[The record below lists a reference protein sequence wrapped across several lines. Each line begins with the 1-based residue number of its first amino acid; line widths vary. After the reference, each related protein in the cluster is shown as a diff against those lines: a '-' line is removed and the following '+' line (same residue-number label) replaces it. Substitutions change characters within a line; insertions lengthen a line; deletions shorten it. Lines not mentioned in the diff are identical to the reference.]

1 MLTFDITNDFIVG
14 DRITKETLNK
24 YSKLPH
30 KIKAGLFLLCVE
42 GSVQASINLA
52 KYTINKYDFVTLVP
66 SNFIQFHEI
75 SDDARFYFAGFS
87 SEFMTNINFIKSTM
101 SFLPVITEHPIMPL
115 EESVAQLYI
124 DGYRL
129 LIRAQSLSPSY
140 SMVNKNLVIAYLTIF
155 MQGTAE
161 LYKNHSHWT
170 NGIRTRTNEIYRK
183 FIQLVVEH
191 YTTEHS
197 VSFYAAQL
205 NLSLPHFCMTIEKA
219 IGLTPLE
226 IISSIITM
234 DAKAQL
240 RSTDLTVKEIAFSL
254 GFNNLSFFNKYF
266 RQHTGMT
273 PQEYRSMKIPSST
286 WPAITSFVKPYDR
299 YRASMSFHSI
309 SVCDSYRVSDGS
321 LFAR

>member
-1 MLTFDITNDFIVG
+1 
-14 DRITKETLNK
+14 
-24 YSKLPH
+24 
-30 KIKAGLFLLCVE
+30 
-42 GSVQASINLA
+42 
-52 KYTINKYDFVTLVP
+52 
-66 SNFIQFHEI
+66 
-75 SDDARFYFAGFS
+75 
-87 SEFMTNINFIKSTM
+87 
-101 SFLPVITEHPIMPL
+101 MPL

-197 VSFYAAQL
+197 V
-205 NLSLPHFCMTIEKA
+205 PHFCTTIKKA

-273 PQEYRSMKIPSST
+273 PQEYRRMKIPSST
-286 WPAITSFVKPYDR
+286 
-299 YRASMSFHSI
+299 
-309 SVCDSYRVSDGS
+309 
-321 LFAR
+321 

>member
-1 MLTFDITNDFIVG
+1 MEGEMITLDITNDFIVK
-14 DRITKETLNK
+14 DRVTKETLNK
-24 YSKLPH
+24 YSGLPH
-30 KIKAGLFLLCVE
+30 RIKAGLFLLCVE
-42 GSVQASINLA
+42 GSVTVSINLSR
-52 KYTINKYDFVTLVP
+52 YRVNKYDFVTLVP
-66 SNFIQFHEI
+66 NNFIQFHEI
-75 SDDARFYFAGFS
+75 SDDARFYLAGFS

-101 SFLPVITEHPIMPL
+101 GFLPVITEHPIMPL
-115 EESVAQLYI
+115 EEQVAQLYI

-129 LIRAQSLSPSY
+129 LLRAQSLTPNHSL
-140 SMVNKNLVIAYLTIF
+140 VNKDLIIAYLTIF

-161 LYKNHSHWT
+161 LYKNHSNWT
-170 NGIRTRTNEIYRK
+170 NGVRTRTNEIYRK

-205 NLSLPHFCMTIEKA
+205 NLSLPHFCTTIKKA

-273 PQEYRSMKIPSST
+273 PQEYRRTKN
-286 WPAITSFVKPYDR
+286 TSN
-299 YRASMSFHSI
+299 A
-309 SVCDSYRVSDGS
+309 
-321 LFAR
+321 

>member
-14 DRITKETLNK
+14 DRITKETQNK

-205 NLSLPHFCMTIEKA
+205 NLSLPHFCTTIKKA

-273 PQEYRSMKIPSST
+273 PQEYRRMKIPSST
-286 WPAITSFVKPYDR
+286 
-299 YRASMSFHSI
+299 
-309 SVCDSYRVSDGS
+309 
-321 LFAR
+321 

>member
-1 MLTFDITNDFIVG
+1 MITLDITNDFIVK
-14 DRITKETLNK
+14 DRVTKETLNK
-24 YSKLPH
+24 YSGLPH
-30 KIKAGLFLLCVE
+30 RIKAGLFLLCVE
-42 GSVQASINLA
+42 GSVTVSINLSR
-52 KYTINKYDFVTLVP
+52 YRVNKYDFVTLVP
-66 SNFIQFHEI
+66 NNFIQFHEI
-75 SDDARFYFAGFS
+75 SDDARFYLAGFS

-101 SFLPVITEHPIMPL
+101 GFLPVITEHPIMPL
-115 EESVAQLYI
+115 EEQVAQLYI

-129 LIRAQSLSPSY
+129 LLRAQSLTPNHSL
-140 SMVNKNLVIAYLTIF
+140 VNKDLIIAYLTIF

-161 LYKNHSHWT
+161 LYKNHSNWT
-170 NGIRTRTNEIYRK
+170 NGVRTRTNEIYRK

-205 NLSLPHFCMTIEKA
+205 NLSLPHFCTTIKKA

-273 PQEYRSMKIPSST
+273 PQEYRRTKN
-286 WPAITSFVKPYDR
+286 TSN
-299 YRASMSFHSI
+299 A
-309 SVCDSYRVSDGS
+309 
-321 LFAR
+321 

>member
-205 NLSLPHFCMTIEKA
+205 NLSLPHFCT
-219 IGLTPLE
+219 LLE
-226 IISSIITM
+226 SDRTYSLGNHFLHLSRW

-240 RSTDLTVKEIAFSL
+240 RSTDLTVKRSL
-254 GFNNLSFFNKYF
+254 
-266 RQHTGMT
+266 
-273 PQEYRSMKIPSST
+273 
-286 WPAITSFVKPYDR
+286 
-299 YRASMSFHSI
+299 
-309 SVCDSYRVSDGS
+309 S
-321 LFAR
+321 L

>member
-1 MLTFDITNDFIVG
+1 M
-14 DRITKETLNK
+14 
-24 YSKLPH
+24 
-30 KIKAGLFLLCVE
+30 FLLCVE

-183 FIQLVVEH
+183 LYPTCRRALYHRAQRFFLRRSIKFVV
-191 YTTEHS
+191 
-197 VSFYAAQL
+197 
-205 NLSLPHFCMTIEKA
+205 
-219 IGLTPLE
+219 
-226 IISSIITM
+226 
-234 DAKAQL
+234 
-240 RSTDLTVKEIAFSL
+240 
-254 GFNNLSFFNKYF
+254 
-266 RQHTGMT
+266 
-273 PQEYRSMKIPSST
+273 
-286 WPAITSFVKPYDR
+286 TSFLHDY
-299 YRASMSFHSI
+299 
-309 SVCDSYRVSDGS
+309 
-321 LFAR
+321 

>member
-1 MLTFDITNDFIVG
+1 MITLDITNDFIVK
-14 DRITKETLNK
+14 DRVTKETLNK
-24 YSKLPH
+24 YSGLPH

-42 GSVQASINLA
+42 GSVTVSINLSR
-52 KYTINKYDFVTLVP
+52 YRVNKYDFVTLVP
-66 SNFIQFHEI
+66 NNFIQFHEI
-75 SDDARFYFAGFS
+75 SDDARFYLAGFS

-101 SFLPVITEHPIMPL
+101 GFLPVITEHPIMPL
-115 EESVAQLYI
+115 DEQVAQLYI

-129 LIRAQSLSPSY
+129 LLRTQSLTPNHSL
-140 SMVNKNLVIAYLTIF
+140 VNKDLIIAYLTIF

-161 LYKNHSHWT
+161 LYKNHSNWT
-170 NGIRTRTNEIYRK
+170 NGVRTRTNEIYRK

-205 NLSLPHFCMTIEKA
+205 NLSLPHFCTTIKKA

-273 PQEYRSMKIPSST
+273 PQEYRRTKN
-286 WPAITSFVKPYDR
+286 TSN
-299 YRASMSFHSI
+299 A
-309 SVCDSYRVSDGS
+309 
-321 LFAR
+321 

>member
-155 MQGTAE
+155 MQGTA
-161 LYKNHSHWT
+161 
-170 NGIRTRTNEIYRK
+170 
-183 FIQLVVEH
+183 
-191 YTTEHS
+191 
-197 VSFYAAQL
+197 
-205 NLSLPHFCMTIEKA
+205 
-219 IGLTPLE
+219 
-226 IISSIITM
+226 
-234 DAKAQL
+234 
-240 RSTDLTVKEIAFSL
+240 
-254 GFNNLSFFNKYF
+254 
-266 RQHTGMT
+266 
-273 PQEYRSMKIPSST
+273 
-286 WPAITSFVKPYDR
+286 
-299 YRASMSFHSI
+299 
-309 SVCDSYRVSDGS
+309 
-321 LFAR
+321 